1 MKQDKNGVLLMKRK
15 IAALIFCAVAVA
27 MIGIYSLR
35 GEEVLETAAG
45 NSDISRT
52 GVSKIQVAQML
63 CALCYSREDADVL
76 DMKLSYTDVEEEKWY
91 IPYIKA
97 VEDMGLQCMAEGE
110 EHFGVYDYVTCGKMD
125 EILKRLSIYIV
136 KQKKTEQKSKDV
148 YEACLKKMEI
158 LPGQDTGKKMTAKQW
173 LKGYMYINKT
183 WFGRAVKKKKAYV
196 FHGEQEDSV
205 GTVYTSV
212 GNKKTYGLMA
222 KDYENQ
228 GMNIYYKDEEIVYM
242 YPEESKPI
250 TVSDIHILS
259 GKGKEI
265 QCIAGDREY
274 TFVCEKPLEKEVS
287 EVVGDLE
294 IVGNT
299 VTKVSVK
306 EEVNKEVNK
315 ERDIRVLI
323 NSDGF
328 SGVFHDSVTFQADCR
343 MTIQYGDTTRHIKKG
358 KKVRFNKESAE
369 FNSGSIRLSVE
380 KEDGT
385 ITIAS
390 ISRNGIHPGYHG
402 TMELSLR
409 KQGITVVNTLGL
421 ETYLYA
427 VIPSEMP
434 TSYPAEALKVQAVC
448 ARSYA
453 YARLG
458 GGIYEK
464 YGADV
469 DDSTSS
475 QVYNNLPE
483 DDASK
488 KAVDETR
495 GQVLMYDKK
504 VVTTYYY
511 STSAG
516 HTSSGDDIWEM
527 DHARP
532 YLDGRYMTAMGK
544 EEPKALAGLDLTKEK
559 DFRKFI
565 DKKLCTTYDSDSPWY
580 RWRVS
585 ISTEHLKNY
594 LDLHLYDLYQNNQ
607 GQILT
612 RTKGGKF
619 VYAPVGT
626 VGSIQK
632 IEVIKRKTGGIATQI
647 VITGSEET
655 IQVNTEYVIRS
666 VLAPVSDT
674 TKRQD
679 KSVVKNM
686 SLLPS
691 AFFYVDIRDGKL
703 AIHGGGFGHGVGMSQ
718 TGVAAMAQEKRTCED
733 ILKYF
738 YKGCEIKT
746 IYRGPS

>member
-27 MIGIYSLR
+27 MIGVYSLQ
-35 GEEVLETAAG
+35 GEKTLETTAG
-45 NSDISRT
+45 NSDIART
-52 GVSKIQVAQML
+52 EMSKIQVAQML
-63 CALCYSREDADVL
+63 CALCYSREDADAL
-76 DMKLSYTDVEEEKWY
+76 DMKLSYTDVEEGKWY

-97 VEDMGLQCMAEGE
+97 VENMGLQCMADRE
-110 EHFGVYDYVTCGKMD
+110 EHYGIYDYITCGKMD
-125 EILKRLSIYIV
+125 EILKQLSIYIV
-136 KQKKTEQKSKDV
+136 KQKKTEEKSKDI

-158 LPGQDTGKKMTAKQW
+158 VPGENTDRKITAKQW

-183 WFGRAVKKKKAYV
+183 WFDKTVKKKKAYV
-196 FHGEQEDSV
+196 FQGEQEDSA
-205 GTVYTSV
+205 GTVYTSI
-212 GNKKTYGLMA
+212 GNKNTYGAMA
-222 KDYENQ
+222 KDYESQ
-228 GMNIYYKDEEIVYM
+228 GMNIYFKGEEVVYM
-242 YPEESKPI
+242 YPEESASI
-250 TVSDIHILS
+250 TISDIHILS
-259 GKGKEI
+259 GKDKEI

-274 TFVCEKPLEKEVS
+274 TFQCENPLEKEVS

-299 VTKVSVK
+299 VTRVSVK
-306 EEVNKEVNK
+306 EEVNK

-328 SGVFHDSVTFQADCR
+328 SGVFHDSVTLQANCK
-343 MTIQYGDTTRHIKKG
+343 MTIQYGDKTRRVKKG
-358 KKVRFNKESAE
+358 KKVHFNRKSRE
-369 FNSGSIRLSVE
+369 FNSGNIQISME
-380 KEDGT
+380 KKDGA

-390 ISRNGIHPGYHG
+390 ISRNGIHPKYHG
-402 TMELSLR
+402 KMELSLR
-409 KQGITVVNTLGL
+409 EQGITVVNTLGL

-453 YARLG
+453 CARLG
-458 GGIYEK
+458 GGVYEK
-464 YGADV
+464 FGADV

-516 HTSSGDDIWEM
+516 HTSSGDDIWGM

-544 EEPKALAGLDLTKEK
+544 EEPKVLAGLDLRKEK

-565 DKKLCTTYDSDSPWY
+565 NEKLCTTYDSDSPWY

-585 ISTEHLKNY
+585 ISMEHLKNY
-594 LDLHLYDLYQNNQ
+594 LDLHLYDLYQSNE

-612 RTKGGKF
+612 KTKGGKF
-619 VYAPVGT
+619 VNAPVGT
-626 VGSIQK
+626 IGNIRN
-632 IEVIKRKTGGIATQI
+632 IEVTKRKTGGIATQI
-647 VITGSEET
+647 VLTGSEET
-655 IQVNTEYVIRS
+655 IQVNTEYVIRA
-666 VLAPVSDT
+666 VLAPVNDT

-691 AFFYVDIRDGKL
+691 AFFYVDIKDGKL
-703 AIHGGGFGHGVGMSQ
+703 VIRGGGFGHGVGMSQ

-738 YKGCEIKT
+738 YKGCEIQT
-746 IYRGPS
+746 IYQGPS

>member
-1 MKQDKNGVLLMKRK
+1 MKRK

-27 MIGIYSLR
+27 MIGLYSLR
-35 GEEVLETAAG
+35 GEQILETTTV
-45 NSDISRT
+45 NSDITRT
-52 GVSKIQVAQML
+52 DISKIQVAEML
-63 CALCYSREDADVL
+63 CALCYSREEGEALDV
-76 DMKLSYTDVEEEKWY
+76 KLSYTDVEEGKWY

-97 VEDMGLQCMAEGE
+97 VENMGLQCLAEGD
-110 EHFGVYDYVTCGKMD
+110 EHYGIYDYVTWGKMD
-125 EILKRLSIYIV
+125 EILKQLSIYIV
-136 KQKKTEQKSKDV
+136 KQKKTEQKSKDI
-148 YEACLKKMEI
+148 YEACLKKMGIE
-158 LPGQDTGKKMTAKQW
+158 PGKDADKKITADQW

-183 WFGRAVKKKKAYV
+183 WFGKTVKRKKAYV
-196 FHGEQEDSV
+196 FRGEQEDAAGV
-205 GTVYTSV
+205 VYTSI
-212 GNKKTYGLMA
+212 GNKKTYGPMA
-222 KDYENQ
+222 KEYEGQ
-228 GMNIYYKDEEIVYM
+228 GMNIYFRGEEALYM
-242 YPEESKPI
+242 YPEESKPV

-259 GKGKEI
+259 GKDKEI

-274 TFVCEKPLEKEVS
+274 TFQCENPLEKEVS

-306 EEVNKEVNK
+306 EEVNR

-323 NSDGF
+323 NSDNF
-328 SGVFHDSVTFQADCR
+328 SGVFHDSVTLRADSR
-343 MTIQYGDTTRHIKKG
+343 MTIQCGDTIRHVKKG
-358 KKVRFNKESAE
+358 KKVRFGRNSAE
-369 FNSGSIRLSVE
+369 FKSGNILLSTE

-390 ISRNGIHPGYHG
+390 ISRNGIHPKYHG
-402 TMELSLR
+402 KMELSLR
-409 KQGITVVNTLGL
+409 EQGITVVNTLGL

-458 GGIYEK
+458 GGVYEK

-488 KAVDETR
+488 KAVDDTR

-516 HTSSGDDIWEM
+516 HTSSGDDIWSM
-527 DHARP
+527 DDARP
-532 YLDGRYMTAMGK
+532 YLDGRFVTAMGK
-544 EEPKALAGLDLTKEK
+544 EEPKSLARLDLTREK

-565 DKKLCTTYDSDSPWY
+565 DEKLCTTYDSDSPWY

-585 ISTEHLKNY
+585 ISTAHLKDY
-594 LDLHLYDLYQNNQ
+594 LDLHLYDLYQSNQ

-612 RTKGGKF
+612 KIKGGKF
-619 VYAPVGT
+619 VNAPVGT
-626 VGSIQK
+626 IGN
-632 IEVIKRKTGGIATQI
+632 IKNIKVTRRKTGGIATQI

-655 IQVNTEYVIRS
+655 IQVNTEYVIRA
-666 VLAPVSDT
+666 VLAPVNDT

-691 AFFYVDIRDGKL
+691 AFFYVDIKDGKL
-703 AIHGGGFGHGVGMSQ
+703 VIRGGGFGHGVGMSQ
-718 TGVAAMAQEKRTCED
+718 TAVAAMAQEKRNYDE